1 VFGLAFVPLGWL
13 AFRVWT
19 GRTGPNPAE
28 DIILTAGIWA
38 LRFLLITLA
47 VTPVRRLTGLNL
59 VIQYRRMLGLFAFF
73 YACVHLFS
81 YMLFDRLFQIGEIL
95 TDIADRPFIL
105 AGMTALALMIPL
117 AVTSTKGWIRRLG
130 RRWQTLHR
138 IVYFS
143 AAAAC
148 LHFAWKVKVVVAN
161 RHITPRS
168 WQYCSDSGCSGGFD
182 CPIDWHRPCAALK
195 TGLCPRARASKDQP
209 PEYFREPEV
218 RTDAGKVWRRIR
230 SAHGSRKTRSF
241 SSRGHEMKW
250 MMSIL
255 AAAAMTT
262 WMGVAAQSG
271 TAMSQDKKL

>member
-1 VFGLAFVPLGWL
+1 MRTLLKSLVFVLALVPLGWL
-13 AFRVWT
+13 AFTVWT

-28 DIILTAGIWA
+28 DIILTTGIWA

-47 VTPVRRLTGLNL
+47 ITPVRRLTGVNV

-81 YMLFDRLFQIGEIL
+81 YMLFDRLFQIGEVL
-95 TDIADRPFIL
+95 TDIADRPFIM

-148 LHFAWKVKVVVAN
+148 LHFAWNVKVVVGE
-161 RHITPRS
+161 PV
-168 WQYCSDSGCSGGFD
+168 YY
-182 CPIDWHRPCAALK
+182 AA
-195 TGLCPRARASKDQP
+195 
-209 PEYFREPEV
+209 
-218 RTDAGKVWRRIR
+218 
-230 SAHGSRKTRSF
+230 
-241 SSRGHEMKW
+241 
-250 MMSIL
+250 IL
-255 AAAAMTT
+255 AMLLGFRLLWRLRLPERLAPRPAR
-262 WMGVAAQSG
+262 
-271 TAMSQDKKL
+271 L